1 LAEAVWGTVL
11 TATYISTGIAG
22 FALLLGLF
30 NSYFLWR
37 DRHPRLKVSG
47 SYGVIAGIAD
57 PLYIVSISNPPSSNA
72 NVTITSIEIGIK
84 GGQSL
89 VYGGMLGLGDSP
101 STLTPLPHTL
111 EPGDSSTHWV
121 EDELLQDDLKEQG
134 YADPA
139 RVTLMVKDASDK
151 YHKKRVNV
159 RITNPS

>member
-1 LAEAVWGTVL
+1 LTV
-11 TATYISTGIAG
+11 AYISAGIA
-22 FALLLGLF
+22 FVALLVGIF
-30 NSYFLWR
+30 NSYVLWR
-37 DRHPRLKVSG
+37 DRYPRLKVSG
-47 SYGVIAGIAD
+47 SYGVIAGITD
-57 PLYIVSISNPPSSNA
+57 PLYIVSISNPPSSRA
-72 NVTITSIEIGIK
+72 NMTITSIEIGIK

-101 STLTPLPHTL
+101 STLTPLPHKL

-121 EDELLQDDLKEQG
+121 EAELLQDDLKEQG

-159 RITNPS
+159 RMTNPS